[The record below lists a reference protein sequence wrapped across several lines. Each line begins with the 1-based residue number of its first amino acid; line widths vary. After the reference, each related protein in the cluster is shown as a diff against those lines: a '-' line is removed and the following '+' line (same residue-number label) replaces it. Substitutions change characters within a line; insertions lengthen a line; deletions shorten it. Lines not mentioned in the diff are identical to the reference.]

1 MADSSRRRPSNP
13 GVRGRYLL
21 SPDVVLMP
29 LADGTAQLVDLD
41 GSFDGLSE
49 TAAQMLISTLD
60 MGEHDAVQRI
70 AAQYNTDLNRVHA
83 DRAVL
88 LGTLRAK
95 GIIRRSGD
103 RLPAVAGLRT
113 AIALAI
119 SYPVFKTVTPV
130 HNQRLKAMMLLADAR
145 LCFALF
151 GWARTMEAWHKCLRR
166 SPVFAADSQQQQ
178 LIDTID
184 GVIRR
189 SASKLPSISCKE
201 RALCCRFMLHSAGV
215 KAKLL
220 MGVRFGP
227 FSAHCWC
234 EVDDRILTDSAESCE
249 AYTPIICYEN

>member
-1 MADSSRRRPSNP
+1 MADSFRRRPSNP
-13 GVRGRYLL
+13 GLRDRYLL
-21 SPDVVLMP
+21 SPDVVLIP

-41 GSFDGLSE
+41 GSFYGLSE

-70 AAQYNTDLNRVHA
+70 AAQYNADLDRVHA
-83 DRAVL
+83 DLAAL

-95 GIIRRSGD
+95 GLIRRSD
-103 RLPAVAGLRT
+103 NRLPAVAGLRT
-113 AIALAI
+113 AMALAI
-119 SYPVFKTVTPV
+119 SYPAFKIATPV
-130 HNQRLKAMMLLADAR
+130 HNQRLKAMMLLAVAR

-151 GWARTMEAWHKCLRR
+151 GWARTVEAWHKCLSR
-166 SPVFAADSQQQQ
+166 SPVLAADSQRQQ

-184 GVIRR
+184 NAIRR

-201 RALCCRFMLHSAGV
+201 RALCCWFMLHSAGV

-220 MGVRFGP
+220 MGVRFLP

-234 EVDDRILTDSAESCE
+234 EVDDRILTDSAESCKT
-249 AYTPIICYEN
+249 YMPVMCYGG